1 MEITPYYDKQITCI
15 HCKNNF
21 NTTKIRKSTVKI
33 VTSDTDFKSNYYSVN
48 PTLYNVFV
56 CEHCGLAFTE
66 DFSNYFPP
74 GTQES
79 LQRRICDHWTKH
91 SFNGERSLNQAI
103 QAYQLAIICGEIK
116 KEKHVV
122 LAGLALRTAWLY
134 REQEKFDWEMRFL
147 ESARD
152 EYIEC
157 YLHGD
162 YRGTPMTEIRVLYLI
177 GELSRR
183 INDEE
188 TAIKHFSKVIEKQRT
203 TNETRII
210 QMTKDIWQEMRG
222 SNNKEIS

>member
-1 MEITPYYDKQITCI
+1 
-15 HCKNNF
+15 
-21 NTTKIRKSTVKI
+21 KSTVKI

-48 PTLYNVFV
+48 PTLYNVIV

-74 GTQES
+74 GTQET
-79 LQRRICDHWTKH
+79 LQRSISDHWTKQ
-91 SFNGERSLNQAI
+91 SSNDECSLYQAI
-103 QAYQLAIICGEIK
+103 KSYQLAIFCGEIK

-177 GELSRR
+177 
-183 INDEE
+183 
-188 TAIKHFSKVIEKQRT
+188 
-203 TNETRII
+203 
-210 QMTKDIWQEMRG
+210 
-222 SNNKEIS
+222 